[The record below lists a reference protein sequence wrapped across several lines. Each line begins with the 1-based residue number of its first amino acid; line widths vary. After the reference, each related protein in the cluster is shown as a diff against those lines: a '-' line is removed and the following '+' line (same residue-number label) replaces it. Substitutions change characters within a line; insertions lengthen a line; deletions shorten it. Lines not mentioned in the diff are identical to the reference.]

1 MAVKDT
7 FEIKVGEKPILI
19 KTTNWTEQA
28 SGSCLVSCG
37 ETEVL
42 VTAVLSPYSRPD
54 IDYFPLTVEY
64 EERFYAAGKIFGSRF
79 MKRES
84 RPTDE
89 AILTARM
96 IDRAIR
102 PLFPKDF
109 KKEVQVVVTCL
120 SWDGENDPDI
130 LGMIGASFALATS
143 NIPWNGPLGAIRITK
158 NGSDAIEN
166 PRLQSNRDEWKFNS
180 NYGQRKESEI
190 DLTLSAIE
198 SASAKGS
205 GETKKDGDILVN
217 MIEMGAK
224 EVSEKDVLEAYETA
238 KKELKK
244 IIEVQNQAV
253 KKIGKQKDEFNPAV
267 ELDIENEIKEWLG
280 DKLEKATEILKQE
293 LVKYLEE
300 KSRLPE
306 GNRGSSTALLSGQVL
321 AFSEKEIERIIIK
334 NIIERD
340 HRPDGRK
347 STDIRPLSCE
357 VAVLPRA
364 HGSAVFF
371 RGLTRV
377 LSILTLGG
385 PGDQQILQGM
395 EFVGKKR
402 FLHHYNFPP
411 FSSGETAPMRGP
423 KRREIGHGALAEK
436 ALTPVL
442 PSVEEFPYT
451 IRIVS
456 EVVSSNGST
465 SMAST
470 CAACVALMDAGVPI
484 KEPVAGISIGLAKD
498 EETGKYKVLTDI
510 QGPEDHYGHMD
521 FKVAGTKNGI
531 TAIQMDI
538 KIDGIDKK
546 IMEEALDRAKDA
558 RFKILDI
565 IKKQMP
571 EPRKELSPYAPK
583 IFSMMINPEKI
594 GEVVGPKGSVINKII
609 DECGGIAIDIEDSG
623 LVCVTGQDQ
632 ENVDKA
638 VNWIKSIVKEIEI
651 GEIFQGTVRKIMEF
665 GAFVDI
671 LPGQSGLVHISKFV
685 PQHIDKVTDVVQEGD
700 KIPVKV
706 VSIDELGR
714 INLSAIEAG
723 FKPKSKH
730 PAVESESRLQSN
742 RGSTTKSGPH
752 KKGFF
757 RK

>member
-1 MAVKDT
+1 M
-7 FEIKVGEKPILI
+7 EIGGKTLRI

-42 VTAVLSPYSRPD
+42 VTAVLSPFSRPE

-64 EERFYAAGKIFGSRF
+64 EERFYAAGKIYGSRF

-84 RPTDE
+84 RPTEE
-89 AILTARM
+89 ATLNARM

-102 PLFPKDF
+102 PLFPEDF

-130 LGMIGASFALATS
+130 LAMIGASFALSVS
-143 NIPWNGPLGAIRITK
+143 NIPWNGPLGAIRVSRV
-158 NGSDAIEN
+158 NGDWVFN
-166 PRLQSNRDEWKFNS
+166 PTYSQK
-180 NYGQRKESEI
+180 KESDM

-198 SASAKGS
+198 
-205 GETKKDGDILVN
+205 KDGNILVN

-224 EVSEKDVLEAYETA
+224 EVVEKDVLEAYEVA

-244 IIEVQNQAV
+244 IIDVQIQAV
-253 KKIGKQKDEFNPAV
+253 KKTGKKKDEFNPAV
-267 ELDIENEIKEWLG
+267 ELDIENEIKEFLG
-280 DKLEKATEILKQE
+280 DKLEEAITNAPEGEKNLGAAEILKAE
-293 LVKYLEE
+293 LVKYLQE
-300 KSRLPE
+300 KYPDQKKE
-306 GNRGSSTALLSGQVL
+306 KQVL
-321 AFSEKEIERIIIK
+321 AFFEKEIEKIIIK
-334 NIIERD
+334 NIVEKD

-347 STDIRPLSCE
+347 STEIRPLSCE
-357 VAVLPRA
+357 VGVLPRV
-364 HGSAVFF
+364 HGSGVFY

-377 LSILTLGG
+377 LSVLTLGG
-385 PGDQQILQGM
+385 PGDQQTLEGM
-395 EFVGKKR
+395 EIVGKKR

-436 ALTPVL
+436 ALLPVL
-442 PSVEEFPYT
+442 PDVEKFPYT

-470 CAACVALMDAGVPI
+470 CAACLALMDAGVPI

-498 EETGKYKVLTDI
+498 EKSGKYKVLTDI
-510 QGPEDHYGHMD
+510 QGPEDHYGDMD

-531 TAIQMDI
+531 TAIQMDV

-546 IMEEALDRAKDA
+546 IMEEVLARAKDA
-558 RFKILDI
+558 RLKILDI
-565 IKKQMP
+565 IKKEIP
-571 EPRKELSPYAPK
+571 EPRKNLSPYAPK
-583 IFSMMINPEKI
+583 IVSFMINPAKI
-594 GEVVGPKGSVINKII
+594 GEVVGPKGIMINKII
-609 DECGGIAIDIEDSG
+609 EECGGVAIDIEDSG
-623 LVCVTGQDQ
+623 LVSVTGQNQ
-632 ENVDKA
+632 EDVDKA
-638 VNWIKSIVKEIEI
+638 ANWIRSIVKEVTI
-651 GEIFQGTVRKIMEF
+651 GEVFQGTVRKIMDF

-671 LPGQSGLVHISKFV
+671 LPGQSGLVHISQLV
-685 PQHIDKVTDVVQEGD
+685 PYKIRTVEDVVKEGD

-706 VSIDELGR
+706 TSVDDLGR

-723 FKPKSKH
+723 FKPKSKD
-730 PAVESESRLQSN
+730 S
-742 RGSTTKSGPH
+742 K
-752 KKGFF
+752 
-757 RK
+757 

>member
-1 MAVKDT
+1 MIKDT
-7 FEIKVGEKPILI
+7 FEIEIGGKTLKI
-19 KTTNWTEQA
+19 KTTNWAEQA
-28 SGSCLVSCG
+28 SGSCLVQCG
-37 ETEVL
+37 DTEVL
-42 VTAVLSPYSRPD
+42 VAATLSPFSRPE

-64 EERFYAAGKIFGSRF
+64 EEKFYAAGKIFGSRF
-79 MKRES
+79 QKRES

-143 NIPWNGPLGAIRITK
+143 NIPWNGPLGAIRVTK
-158 NGSDAIEN
+158 NG
-166 PRLQSNRDEWKFNS
+166 EWTFNS
-180 NYGQRKESEI
+180 NYAQRKETDM

-198 SASAKGS
+198 
-205 GETKKDGDILVN
+205 KDGDILVN

-224 EVSEKDVLEAYETA
+224 EVSEKDVLEAYEVA

-244 IIEVQNQAV
+244 IIDFQIKAV
-253 KKIGKQKDEFNPAV
+253 KKIGKEKDKFEPAV
-267 ELDIENEIKEWLG
+267 ELDIENEIKEFLG
-280 DKLEKATEILKQE
+280 NKLEKAITNAPAGEKNLGEAEILKQE
-293 LVKYLEE
+293 LIKYLAE
-300 KSRLPE
+300 KYPGQERPKGYPE
-306 GNRGSSTALLSGQVL
+306 QVL
-321 AFSEKEIERIIIK
+321 AFFEKEIERIIIK
-334 NIIERD
+334 NILEKD

-347 STDIRPLSCE
+347 SDQIRPLSAE
-357 VAVLPRA
+357 VGILTRT
-364 HGSAVFF
+364 HGTGMFF
-371 RGLTRV
+371 RGLTHV

-385 PGDQQILQGM
+385 PADQQLLEGM

-411 FSSGETAPMRGP
+411 YSSGETAPMRGP
-423 KRREIGHGALAEK
+423 KRREIGHGNLAEK
-436 ALTPVL
+436 ALLPVI
-442 PSVEEFPYT
+442 PDSEKFPYT

-470 CAACVALMDAGVPI
+470 CAACLALMDAGVPI
-484 KEPVAGISIGLAKD
+484 KKPVAGISVGLVKD
-498 EETGKYKVLTDI
+498 EQTGKYKLLTDI
-510 QGPEDHYGHMD
+510 QGPEDHYGDMD

-546 IMEEALDRAKDA
+546 IMEEALTRAKDA

-565 IKKQMP
+565 MKKTIA
-571 EPRKELSPYAPK
+571 EPRKELSKYAPK
-583 IFSMMINPEKI
+583 MISFMINPSKI
-594 GEVVGPKGSVINKII
+594 GEVVGPKGSIINKII
-609 DECGGIAIDIEDSG
+609 EECGGVSIDIEDSG
-623 LVCVTGQDQ
+623 LVSVTGQNQ
-632 ENVDKA
+632 EDVDKA
-638 VNWIKSIVKEIEI
+638 ANQIRSIVKEVVV
-651 GEIFQGTVRKIMEF
+651 GEVFQGTVRKIMDF
-665 GAFVDI
+665 GCFVDI
-671 LPGQSGLVHISKFV
+671 LPGQSGLVHISQLV
-685 PQHIDKVTDVVQEGD
+685 PFKIRSVEDVVKEGD

-706 VSIDELGR
+706 TSVDDLGR

-723 FKPKSKH
+723 FKPKSKD
-730 PAVESESRLQSN
+730 S
-742 RGSTTKSGPH
+742 K
-752 KKGFF
+752 
-757 RK
+757 

>member
-7 FEIKVGEKPILI
+7 FEIKVGEKPIII
-19 KTTNWTEQA
+19 KTTNWAEQA
-28 SGSCLVSCG
+28 SGSCLVLCG

-42 VTAVLSPYSRPD
+42 VTAVLSPFSRPE

-79 MKRES
+79 LKRES
-84 RPTDE
+84 RPTEE

-143 NIPWNGPLGAIRITK
+143 NIPWSGPLGAIRITK
-158 NGSDAIEN
+158 NG
-166 PRLQSNRDEWKFNS
+166 EWKFNS
-180 NYGQRKESEI
+180 SYGQRKESDM

-198 SASAKGS
+198 
-205 GETKKDGDILVN
+205 KDGDILVN

-244 IIEVQNQAV
+244 IIEVQLEAV
-253 KKIGKQKDEFNPAV
+253 KKIGKEKDIFEPAV
-267 ELDIENEIKEWLG
+267 ESDLENEIKEWLG
-280 DKLEKATEILKQE
+280 DKLEKAINDAPAGEKNLGATEILKEE
-293 LVKYLEE
+293 LIKYFEE

-306 GNRGSSTALLSGQVL
+306 GNRGSSTAKLSGQVL
-321 AFSEKEIERIIIK
+321 AFFEKEIERIIIK
-334 NIIERD
+334 NIIEKD

-347 STDIRPLSCE
+347 STEIRPLSCE

-385 PGDQQILQGM
+385 PGDQQILEGM

-423 KRREIGHGALAEK
+423 KRREIGHGNLAEK
-436 ALTPVL
+436 ALLPVI
-442 PSVEEFPYT
+442 PDVEKFPYT

-465 SMAST
+465 SQASV
-470 CAACVALMDAGVPI
+470 CAACIALMDAGVPI
-484 KEPVAGISIGLAKD
+484 KEPVAGISIGLARD
-498 EETGKYKVLTDI
+498 EESGKYKVLTDI

-538 KIDGIDKK
+538 KTDGIDKK

-565 IKKQMP
+565 IKKQIS
-571 EPRKELSPYAPK
+571 EPRKSLSPFAPK
-583 IFSMMINPEKI
+583 IFTMSINPSKI

-609 DECGGIAIDIEDSG
+609 EECGVTIDIEDTGIVFITGTDESG
-623 LVCVTGQDQ
+623 V
-632 ENVDKA
+632 EKA
-638 VNWIKSIVKEIEI
+638 VNWIKGIVKEIQV
-651 GEIFQGTVRKIMEF
+651 GETFLGTVRKIMDF

-671 LPGQSGLVHISKFV
+671 LPGQSGLVHISRFV
-685 PQHIDKVTDVVQEGD
+685 PYQIRKVEDVVKEGD

-730 PAVESESRLQSN
+730 SN
-742 RGSTTKSGPH
+742 IEEPH
-752 KKGFF
+752 
-757 RK
+757 

>member
-7 FEIKVGEKPILI
+7 FEIKVGEKPIII

-42 VTAVLSPYSRPD
+42 VTAVLSPFSRPD

-84 RPTDE
+84 RPTEE

-130 LGMIGASFALATS
+130 LGMIGASFALAIS

-158 NGSDAIEN
+158 NG
-166 PRLQSNRDEWKFNS
+166 EWKFNS
-180 NYGQRKESEI
+180 SYGQRKESEM

-198 SASAKGS
+198 
-205 GETKKDGDILVN
+205 KDGDILIN

-224 EVSEKDVLEAYETA
+224 EVLEKDVLEAYEGA

-244 IIEVQNQAV
+244 IIDVQIQAV
-253 KKIGKQKDEFNPAV
+253 KKIGKEKDIFEPAV
-267 ELDIENEIKEWLG
+267 ETGIENEIKEWLG
-280 DKLEKATEILKQE
+280 DKLEKAINNAPKGEKNLGATEILKQE
-293 LVKYLEE
+293 LIKYLSE
-300 KSRLPE
+300 KYPGE
-306 GNRGSSTALLSGQVL
+306 GKEKQVL
-321 AFSEKEIERIIIK
+321 AFFEKEIEKIIIK
-334 NIIERD
+334 NIIEKD

-347 STDIRPLSCE
+347 STEIRPLSCE

-364 HGSAVFF
+364 HGSGVFF

-385 PGDQQILQGM
+385 PGDQQILEGM

-423 KRREIGHGALAEK
+423 KRREIGHGALVEK
-436 ALTPVL
+436 ALSPML
-442 PSVEEFPYT
+442 PDVEKFPYT

-465 SMAST
+465 SQASV
-470 CAACVALMDAGVPI
+470 CAACIALMDAGVPI

-498 EETGKYKVLTDI
+498 EDSGKYKVLTDI

-538 KIDGIDKK
+538 KTDGIDKK

-565 IKKQMP
+565 IKKEIS
-571 EPRKELSPYAPK
+571 EPRKSLSPFAPK
-583 IFSMMINPEKI
+583 IFTMTINPSKI

-609 DECGGIAIDIEDSG
+609 EECGVTIDIED
-623 LVCVTGQDQ
+623 TGIVFITGTD
-632 ENVDKA
+632 EAGVEKA
-638 VNWIKSIVKEIEI
+638 VNWIKGIVKEIAI
-651 GEIFQGTVRKIMEF
+651 GEIFTGTVRKIMDF

-685 PQHIDKVTDVVQEGD
+685 PYQIRSVTDVVKEGD

-714 INLSAIEAG
+714 INLSAVEAG
-723 FKPKSKH
+723 FKPTSK
-730 PAVESESRLQSN
+730 N
-742 RGSTTKSGPH
+742 TK
-752 KKGFF
+752 K
-757 RK
+757 

>member
-7 FEIKVGEKPILI
+7 FEIKVGEKPIII
-19 KTTNWTEQA
+19 KTTNWAEQA
-28 SGSCLVSCG
+28 SGSCLVLCG

-42 VTAVLSPYSRPD
+42 VTAVLSPFSRPE

-79 MKRES
+79 LKRES
-84 RPTDE
+84 RPTEE

-143 NIPWNGPLGAIRITK
+143 NIPWSGPLGAIRITK
-158 NGSDAIEN
+158 NG
-166 PRLQSNRDEWKFNS
+166 EWKFNS
-180 NYGQRKESEI
+180 SYGQRKESDM

-198 SASAKGS
+198 
-205 GETKKDGDILVN
+205 KDGDILVN

-244 IIEVQNQAV
+244 IIEVQLEAV
-253 KKIGKQKDEFNPAV
+253 KKIGKEKDIFEPAV
-267 ELDIENEIKEWLG
+267 ESDLENEIKEWLG
-280 DKLEKATEILKQE
+280 DKLEKAINDAPAGEKNLGATEILKEE
-293 LVKYLEE
+293 LIKYFEE

-306 GNRGSSTALLSGQVL
+306 GNRGSSTAKLSGQVL
-321 AFSEKEIERIIIK
+321 AFFEKEIERIIIK
-334 NIIERD
+334 NIIEKD

-347 STDIRPLSCE
+347 STEIRPLSCE

-385 PGDQQILQGM
+385 PGDQQILEGM

-423 KRREIGHGALAEK
+423 KRREIGHGNLAEK
-436 ALTPVL
+436 ALLPVI
-442 PSVEEFPYT
+442 PDVEKFPYT

-465 SMAST
+465 SQASV
-470 CAACVALMDAGVPI
+470 CAACIALMDAGVPI
-484 KEPVAGISIGLAKD
+484 KEPVAGISIGLARD
-498 EETGKYKVLTDI
+498 EESGKYKVLTDI

-538 KIDGIDKK
+538 KTDGIDKK

-565 IKKQMP
+565 IKKQIS
-571 EPRKELSPYAPK
+571 EPRKSLSPFAPK
-583 IFSMMINPEKI
+583 IFTMSINPSKI

-609 DECGGIAIDIEDSG
+609 EECGVTIDIEDTGIVFITGTDESG
-623 LVCVTGQDQ
+623 V
-632 ENVDKA
+632 EKA
-638 VNWIKSIVKEIEI
+638 VSWIKGIVKEIQV
-651 GEIFQGTVRKIMEF
+651 GETFLGTVRKIMDF

-671 LPGQSGLVHISKFV
+671 LPGQSGLVHISRFV
-685 PQHIDKVTDVVQEGD
+685 PYQIRKVEDVVKEGD

-730 PAVESESRLQSN
+730 SN
-742 RGSTTKSGPH
+742 IEEPH
-752 KKGFF
+752 
-757 RK
+757 

>member
-1 MAVKDT
+1 MIKDI
-7 FEIKVGEKPILI
+7 FEIKVGDKPITI
-19 KTTNWTEQA
+19 KTQNWTEQA

-42 VTAVLSPYSRPD
+42 VTAVLSPFSRPD

-84 RPTDE
+84 RPTEE
-89 AILTARM
+89 AILGARM

-109 KKEVQVVVTCL
+109 KKEVQVIVTCL

-143 NIPWNGPLGAIRITK
+143 NIPWNGPLGAIRVTK
-158 NGSDAIEN
+158 NNGQWI
-166 PRLQSNRDEWKFNS
+166 FNS
-180 NYGQRKESEI
+180 DYTQRKEGDM

-198 SASAKGS
+198 R
-205 GETKKDGDILVN
+205 DGDILIN

-224 EVSEKDVLEAYETA
+224 EVSEKDVLEAYEVA

-244 IIEVQNQAV
+244 IIDAQINAV
-253 KKIGKQKDEFNPAV
+253 KKIGKEKDTFEPAV
-267 ELDIENEIKEWLG
+267 ELDIANEIKDWLG
-280 DKLEKATEILKQE
+280 DKLEKAITNAPKGEKNLGAAEILKQE
-293 LVKYLEE
+293 LVKYLSE
-300 KSRLPE
+300 KHPGE
-306 GNRGSSTALLSGQVL
+306 GKEKQVL
-321 AFSEKEIERIIIK
+321 AFFEKEIERIIIK
-334 NIIERD
+334 NIIEKD

-347 STDIRPLSCE
+347 SIEIRPLSCE

-385 PGDQQILQGM
+385 PGDQQILEGM
-395 EFVGKKR
+395 EVVGKKR

-436 ALTPVL
+436 ALLPVL
-442 PSVEEFPYT
+442 PDAEKFPYT

-470 CAACVALMDAGVPI
+470 CAACIALMDAGVPI
-484 KEPVAGISIGLAKD
+484 KEPVAGISVGLAKD
-498 EETGKYKVLTDI
+498 EESGKYKVLTDI
-510 QGPEDHYGHMD
+510 QGPEDHYGDMD

-558 RFKILDI
+558 RLKILDI
-565 IKKQMP
+565 IRKEIP
-571 EPRKELSPYAPK
+571 EPRKNLSPYAPK
-583 IFSMMINPEKI
+583 IFSMMINPAKI

-609 DECGGIAIDIEDSG
+609 EECGGVSIDIEDSG
-623 LVCVTGQDQ
+623 LVCVTGQEQ

-638 VNWIKSIVKEIEI
+638 VNWIKGIVKEVTV
-651 GEIFQGTVRKIMEF
+651 GETYMGTVRKIMEF

-685 PQHIDKVTDVVQEGD
+685 PYQIKSVKDVVREGD

-706 VSIDELGR
+706 TSIDDQGR
-714 INLSAIEAG
+714 INLSAMDAG
-723 FKPKSKH
+723 FKPKK
-730 PAVESESRLQSN
+730 
-742 RGSTTKSGPH
+742 
-752 KKGFF
+752 
-757 RK
+757 

>member
-1 MAVKDT
+1 MIKDT
-7 FEIKVGEKPILI
+7 FEIKVGEKPIII

-37 ETEVL
+37 QTEVL
-42 VTAVLSPYSRPD
+42 VTAVLSPFSRPD

-84 RPTDE
+84 RPTEE

-130 LGMIGASFALATS
+130 LGMIGASFALAVS
-143 NIPWNGPLGAIRITK
+143 NIPWNGPMGAIRITK
-158 NGSDAIEN
+158 NNG
-166 PRLQSNRDEWKFNS
+166 EWIFNS
-180 NYGQRKESEI
+180 NYLQRKEGSM

-198 SASAKGS
+198 RN
-205 GETKKDGDILVN
+205 GDILVN

-224 EVSEKDVLEAYETA
+224 EVAEKDVMEAYKVA
-238 KKELKK
+238 KKEMKK
-244 IIEVQNQAV
+244 MIDAQVQAV
-253 KKIGKQKDEFNPAV
+253 KKIGKEKDSIELAV
-267 ELDIENEIKEWLG
+267 ELDIANEIKEWLG
-280 DKLEKATEILKQE
+280 DKLEKAINNAPRGEKNLGEAEILKQE
-293 LVKYLEE
+293 LAKYLVE
-300 KSRLPE
+300 KHPGE
-306 GNRGSSTALLSGQVL
+306 GKEKQVL
-321 AFSEKEIERIIIK
+321 AFFEKEIERIIIK
-334 NIIERD
+334 NIIEKD
-340 HRPDGRK
+340 YRPDGRK
-347 STDIRPLSCE
+347 STEIRPLSCE

-364 HGSAVFF
+364 HGSGVFF

-385 PGDQQILQGM
+385 PGDQQVLEGM

-423 KRREIGHGALAEK
+423 KRREIGHGALVEK
-436 ALTPVL
+436 ALL
-442 PSVEEFPYT
+442 PMLPDVEKFPYT

-456 EVVSSNGST
+456 EVLSSNGST
-465 SMAST
+465 SQASV
-470 CAACVALMDAGVPI
+470 CAACIALMDAGVPI
-484 KEPVAGISIGLAKD
+484 KEPVAGISVGLAKD
-498 EETGKYKVLTDI
+498 EQTGKYKVLTDI
-510 QGPEDHYGHMD
+510 QGPEDHYGDMD

-531 TAIQMDI
+531 TAIQMDV
-538 KIDGIDKK
+538 KIDGIDEK

-565 IKKQMP
+565 IKKEIP
-571 EPRKELSPYAPK
+571 EPRKELSKYAPK
-583 IFSMMINPEKI
+583 MFSMMINPSKI

-609 DECGGIAIDIEDSG
+609 EECNGVAIDIEDSG
-623 LVCVTGQDQ
+623 LVCVTGQNQ
-632 ENVDKA
+632 EDVDKA
-638 VNWIKSIVKEIEI
+638 VNWIKGIVKEIGV
-651 GEIFQGTVRKIMEF
+651 GEVFQGTVRKIMDF

-671 LPGQSGLVHISKFV
+671 LGGQSGLVHISKFV
-685 PQHIDKVTDVVQEGD
+685 PQKIDSVKDVVREGD
-700 KIPVKV
+700 VIPVKV
-706 VSIDELGR
+706 MSIDELGR
-714 INLSAIEAG
+714 INLSAIDAG
-723 FKPKSKH
+723 FKP
-730 PAVESESRLQSN
+730 SN
-742 RGSTTKSGPH
+742 TTTHEPRKG
-752 KKGFF
+752 GFF
-757 RK
+757 KK

>member
-7 FEIKVGEKPILI
+7 FEIKVGEKPITI

-42 VTAVLSPYSRPD
+42 VTAVLSPFSRPD

-109 KKEVQVVVTCL
+109 KKEVQVIVTCL

-143 NIPWNGPLGAIRITK
+143 QIPWNGPLGAIRVTK
-158 NGSDAIEN
+158 NG
-166 PRLQSNRDEWKFNS
+166 EWKFNS
-180 NYGQRKESEI
+180 NYGQRKESDM

-198 SASAKGS
+198 
-205 GETKKDGDILVN
+205 KDGDILVN

-224 EVSEKDVLEAYETA
+224 EVVEKDVMEAYEVA

-244 IIEVQNQAV
+244 MIEVQMAAV
-253 KKIGKQKDEFNPAV
+253 KKIGKEKDVFEPAV
-267 ELDIENEIKEWLG
+267 DLDIANEIKEWLG
-280 DKLEKATEILKQE
+280 DKLEKAINNAPAGEKNLGAAEILKQE
-293 LVKYLEE
+293 LIKYLAE
-300 KSRLPE
+300 KHPGE
-306 GNRGSSTALLSGQVL
+306 GKEKQVL
-321 AFSEKEIERIIIK
+321 AFFEKEIERIIIK
-334 NIIERD
+334 NIIEKD

-347 STDIRPLSCE
+347 STEIRPLSCE
-357 VAVLPRA
+357 VGVLPRA
-364 HGSAVFF
+364 HGSGVFF

-385 PGDQQILQGM
+385 PGDSQILEGM
-395 EFVGKKR
+395 EVVGKKR
-402 FLHHYNFPP
+402 FMHHYNFPP

-423 KRREIGHGALAEK
+423 KRREIGHGALVEK
-436 ALTPVL
+436 ALL
-442 PSVEEFPYT
+442 PMIPDVEKFPYT

-465 SMAST
+465 SQASV
-470 CAACVALMDAGVPI
+470 CAACIALMDAGVPI
-484 KEPVAGISIGLAKD
+484 KEPVAGISVGLAKD
-498 EETGKYKVLTDI
+498 EESGKYKVLTDI
-510 QGPEDHYGHMD
+510 QGPEDHYGDMD

-546 IMEEALDRAKDA
+546 IMEEALSRAKDA
-558 RFKILDI
+558 RLKILDI
-565 IKKQMP
+565 IKKEIA
-571 EPRKELSPYAPK
+571 EPRNELSPYAPK
-583 IFSMMINPEKI
+583 IISFLINPAKI
-594 GEVVGPKGSVINKII
+594 GDVVGPKGSMINKII
-609 DECGGIAIDIEDSG
+609 EECNGVAIDIEDSG
-623 LVCVTGQDQ
+623 LVAVTGQNQVD
-632 ENVDKA
+632 VDKA
-638 VNWIKSIVKEIEI
+638 ADWIRGIVQEVEV
-651 GEIFQGTVRKIMEF
+651 GQVFQGTVRKIMEF

-671 LPGQSGLVHISKFV
+671 LGGQSGLVHISKFV
-685 PQHIDKVTDVVQEGD
+685 PQKIESVKDVVREGD
-700 KIPVKV
+700 VIPVKV
-706 VSIDELGR
+706 MSIDELGR
-714 INLSAIEAG
+714 INLSAIDAG
-723 FKPKSKH
+723 FKPANEPKSK
-730 PAVESESRLQSN
+730 PQE
-742 RGSTTKSGPH
+742 H
-752 KKGFF
+752 KGGFF
-757 RK
+757 KR